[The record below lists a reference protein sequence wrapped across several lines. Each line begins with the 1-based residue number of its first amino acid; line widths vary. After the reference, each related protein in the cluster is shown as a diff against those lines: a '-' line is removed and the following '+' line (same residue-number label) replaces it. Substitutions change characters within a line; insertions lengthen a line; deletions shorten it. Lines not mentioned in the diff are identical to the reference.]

1 MEYIIKTESENFMTK
16 KLYIPRLI
24 EKEIKTSML
33 TNGCVVIEGPKWCG
47 KSTTA
52 GIFAKSIV
60 KLQKP
65 STFRQYKAL
74 ADIGDKSLFDGEK
87 PLLFDEWQKIPDLWD
102 YIRNEIDET
111 SGKGIFLLT
120 GSAKPNEDKGR
131 HSGIGR
137 IKKVQMRTMSLWESR
152 ESSGE
157 VSLEQLFN
165 SNERITGVNKHD
177 LSDIAYILCRG
188 GFPESITE
196 ENKELSLNFA
206 RDYVKTLLKT
216 DITDVD
222 EVKRDPNRARTILR
236 SYARNISTPAAM
248 TTILKDVNVSYET
261 EDVRTIHS
269 YVSAFEKLF
278 VIENTESWTPKL
290 RSKTT
295 IRTTSVRHFTDPAF
309 AAAVLDANP
318 ADLINNL
325 KTFGLFFE
333 NLVIRDLKIYA
344 ETLNGNVYHYRDRN
358 DLEADAV
365 IHLNNGKWG
374 LIEIKLG
381 GESLISEGVANL
393 IKLRDKIDDKVMNQP
408 SFLAVITAVDK
419 FAYRR
424 NDGIYVI
431 PIGCLK
437 P

>member
-1 MEYIIKTESENFMTK
+1 MSNEMHM
-16 KLYIPRLI
+16 PRLI
-24 EKEIKTSML
+24 EKEIETSML

-65 STFRQYKAL
+65 NTFRQYKAL
-74 ADIGDKSLFDGEK
+74 ADIGDKSLFNGEK

-111 SGKGIFLLT
+111 KGKGIFLLT
-120 GSAKPNEDKGR
+120 GSAKPQEDKGR
-131 HSGIGR
+131 HSGVGR

-157 VSLEQLFN
+157 VSLEKLFN
-165 SNERITGVNKHD
+165 SNQKITGVNKHD

-196 ENKELSLNFA
+196 KNKELSLNFV
-206 RDYVKTLLKT
+206 RDYIDTVLKT
-216 DITDVD
+216 DITNVDDVN
-222 EVKRDPNRARTILR
+222 RDPNRARLILR
-236 SYARNISTPAAM
+236 SYARNISTSAAM
-248 TTILKDVNVSYET
+248 TTILKDVEVGDET
-261 EDVRTIHS
+261 SDVRTIHS
-269 YVSAFEKLF
+269 YINAFEKLF
-278 VIENTESWTPKL
+278 VIEDTASWTPRL

-318 ADLINNL
+318 VDLINDLN
-325 KTFGLFFE
+325 TFGLFFE
-333 NLVIRDLKIYA
+333 NLVIRDLKIYT
-344 ETLNGNVYHYRDRN
+344 EMLNGNVYHYRDRN
-358 DLEADAV
+358 NLETDAI

-374 LIEIKLG
+374 LVEIKLG
-381 GESLISEGVANL
+381 GESLINEGAANL
-393 IKLRDKIDDKVMNQP
+393 IKLSNKIDHDVMNKP
-408 SFLAVITAVDK
+408 SFLAVITAVDQ

-424 NDGIYVI
+424 ADGVYVI